1 MRSKRDLDLGLDLDL
16 GPDLDYAL
24 GQQHGAEAQ
33 VDEPHPRSE
42 NDGNAESGSTWAAL
56 PTEARHPLSRG
67 LDRMSA
73 DEAVELLL
81 DEDRR
86 GLETARRHAGA
97 IAHAAEWLAETLEG
111 GGDALLVGAGTSG
124 RLAVLEAAE
133 CPPTFGTA
141 PERIRAAIAGGP
153 EAVFAAREGAEDQ
166 QDEGAAAAAGLRAG
180 DLLIGVSA
188 SSVTAFVRGALAA
201 ARGRGAR
208 TVLLTC
214 ATAAAIGAPADLV
227 IALATGPEILTGSTR
242 LKAGSATK
250 AALNAIT
257 TAAMVR
263 TGKVF
268 ENWMVDLRPGSAKL
282 VDRARRIVAEAGGV
296 AVATAATLLGDADGE
311 VKTAILMARLG
322 VAAGMARARLADAGG
337 HVHRALVNDA
347 RSTA

>member
-1 MRSKRDLDLGLDLDL
+1 MSN
-16 GPDLDYAL
+16 
-24 GQQHGAEAQ
+24 
-33 VDEPHPRSE
+33 PHS
-42 NDGNAESGSTWAAL
+42 NDVNGGKAESGSTWAAL

-86 GLETARRHAGA
+86 GLETARRHAGV
-97 IAHAAEWLAETLEG
+97 IARAAEWLAETLER

-153 EAVFAAREGAEDQ
+153 EAVFAAREGAEDRE
-166 QDEGAAAAAGLRAG
+166 DEGLAAAAGLRAG

-214 ATAAAIGAPADLV
+214 ATAASVGAPADLV
-227 IALATGPEILTGSTR
+227 IALATGPEVLTGSTR

-296 AVATAATLLGDADGE
+296 AAGDRRHPPRRCRRRGQDRNPHGPHGGYGGG
-311 VKTAILMARLG
+311 RR
-322 VAAGMARARLADAGG
+322 ARALAAAGG
-337 HVHRALVNDA
+337 HVHRALAGGA